1 VLFHDWKRH
10 FDPQNLNDMI
20 HQHPFITLSEVK
32 EDQLTTLR
40 TRLEAIRV
48 DLQKKQLAEEPVEFG
63 RVSTLHYGRWVILSR
78 DSFRD
83 EPAVPV
89 GIRLVFT
96 TNYDGIGEDHQEYH
110 LTELVTK
117 LTTYIDDL
125 YECCVGYPEP
135 GERTEESRK
144 NFLKK
149 GMIHTAAFY
158 NGAPGRS
165 VGQIHQEAALHQ
177 HIWKFLQNK
186 KWDEK
191 TPAVEIHRAIR
202 QEVDSKPEF
211 AWSKEK
217 AGVQGVK
224 WLPFLGWGSLLVLL
238 LVLGL
243 VFFLIMSIVWPPF
256 PSWGWLLVPGPVL
269 LWILYIF
276 LFHELWDKKVTLS
289 QSELDDTKI
298 NELKKVEDFFPQ
310 NQFTQVAV
318 LKPGLSR
325 RFNFWLW
332 MFRTEVLAGCVFVKG
347 KLLNIPTIHFARWV
361 RIDKGKHVLFFSNFD
376 GNWEQY
382 LGDFIDQSGWG
393 LTAIFSNTV
402 NFPKTSFMGLLGII
416 PVVLGKIPGLVTRV
430 PRMPVT
436 LPGTNM
442 VLTGGA
448 YDEEHFLAWS
458 RSTQIPT
465 QVWYCPYRHLSI
477 KNINNNTKIRNE
489 LREDLNEAQAKL
501 FLKRF

>member
-1 VLFHDWKRH
+1 
-10 FDPQNLNDMI
+10 MI
-20 HQHPFITLSEVK
+20 DQHPLITLSEVK
-32 EDQLTTLR
+32 EDKLDILK
-40 TRLEAIRV
+40 TRLEEIRV
-48 DLQKKQLAEEPVEFG
+48 SLFNSQMAEQPTEFG
-63 RVSTLHYGRWVILSR
+63 KVSTLHYGRWVILSR

-83 EPAVPV
+83 EPAIPV
-89 GIRLVFT
+89 GVRLILT
-96 TNYDGIGEDHQEYH
+96 TNYDGIGNDHKDYH

-117 LTTYIDDL
+117 LTKYIDDV

-135 GERTEESRK
+135 AERTEESRK

-149 GMIHTAAFY
+149 GMIKTSAFY

-165 VGQIHQEAALHQ
+165 VTQIHQEDALHQ
-177 HIWKFLQNK
+177 YIWEFLKTK
-186 KWDEK
+186 KWDDN

-202 QEVDSKPEF
+202 QEIDSKPEF

-217 AGVQGVK
+217 AGVQGIK
-224 WLPFLGWGSLLVLL
+224 WPQLIAYGLLFIVMLP
-238 LVLGL
+238 
-243 VFFLIMSIVWPPF
+243 LII
-256 PSWGWLLVPGPVL
+256 
-269 LWILYIF
+269 LWVIYLF

-289 QSELDDTKI
+289 QSELDDAKI
-298 NELKKVEDFFPQ
+298 NELKKVEDLFPQ

-318 LKPGLSR
+318 LKPGFARQL
-325 RFNFWLW
+325 NFRIW
-332 MFRTEVLAGCVFVKG
+332 MLRTRVLASYVFVKG

-361 RIDKGKHVLFFSNFD
+361 LIDNNRHVLFYSNFD

-393 LTAIFSNTV
+393 LTAIFCNTV
-402 NFPKTSFMGLLGII
+402 KFPRTNFMG
-416 PVVLGKIPGLVTRV
+416 VLGMIPG
-430 PRMPVT
+430 MPMT
-436 LPGTNM
+436 FPGTKF

-458 RSTQIPT
+458 RSTQFPT

-477 KNINNNTKIRNE
+477 KNVNNNTMIRNE
-489 LREDLNEAQAKL
+489 LREDLTEEQAQL

>member
-1 VLFHDWKRH
+1 MV
-10 FDPQNLNDMI
+10 
-20 HQHPFITLSEVK
+20 HQHPLITLAEVR
-32 EDQLTTLR
+32 EDKLDILKA
-40 TRLEAIRV
+40 RLEEIRV
-48 DLQKKQLAEEPVEFG
+48 NLLKSQMAEAPTEFG
-63 RVSTLHYGRWVILSR
+63 KVSTLHYGRWVILSR

-89 GIRLVFT
+89 GIRLILT
-96 TNYDGIGEDHQEYH
+96 TNYDGIGNDHKDYH

-117 LTTYIDDL
+117 LTKYIDDV

-135 GERTEESRK
+135 AERNEQSRK

-149 GMIHTAAFY
+149 GIISTSAFY

-165 VGQIHQEAALHQ
+165 VTQIHQEDALHQ
-177 HIWKFLQNK
+177 YIWEFLKTK
-186 KWDEK
+186 KWDDN
-191 TPAVEIHRAIR
+191 TSAVEIHRAIR
-202 QEVDSKPEF
+202 EEVDSKPEF

-217 AGVQGVK
+217 AGVQGIK
-224 WLPFLGWGSLLVLL
+224 WLEIIAYGLLFIVMLP
-238 LVLGL
+238 
-243 VFFLIMSIVWPPF
+243 LII
-256 PSWGWLLVPGPVL
+256 
-269 LWILYIF
+269 LWIIYLF

-289 QSELDDTKI
+289 QSELDDAKI
-298 NELKKVEDFFPQ
+298 NELKKVEDLFPQ

-318 LKPGLSR
+318 LKPGFAR
-325 RFNFWLW
+325 RLNFRIW
-332 MFRTEVLAGCVFVKG
+332 MLRTRVLASFVFVKG

-361 RIDKGKHVLFFSNFD
+361 LIDKNRHVLFYSNFD

-393 LTAIFSNTV
+393 LTAIFCNTV
-402 NFPKTSFMGLLGII
+402 KFPRTNFMG
-416 PVVLGKIPGLVTRV
+416 VLGMIPG
-430 PRMPVT
+430 MPMT
-436 LPGTNM
+436 FPGSKF

-458 RSTQIPT
+458 RSTQFPT

-477 KNINNNTKIRNE
+477 KNVNNNTMIRNE
-489 LREDLNEAQAKL
+489 LRQDLSEAQAQL